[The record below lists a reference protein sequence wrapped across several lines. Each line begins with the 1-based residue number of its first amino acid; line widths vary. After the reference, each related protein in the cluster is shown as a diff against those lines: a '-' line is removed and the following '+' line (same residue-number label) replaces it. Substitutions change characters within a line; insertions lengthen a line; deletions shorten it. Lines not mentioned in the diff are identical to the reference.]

1 MQQQHQVRDGIYHY
15 IILIYLSDMHN
26 KQIDI
31 KSHLSPQL
39 SQLRSLINIAQNRY
53 DTTLRLLPLDHQAA
67 QLEPLEINIE
77 IQQAMRDNNINI
89 GDPDYNHN
97 IDILLRSIIDRAN
110 LRRST
115 TSSTTTRSSTTAST
129 SVRFSIYI
137 YNISTTTTGGDRH
150 RHHRHHLQPRAN
162 TTTVHNIHIF
172 YYSTSS
178 TTTTSTRTSTT
189 TSQHQ
194 HDQQH
199 RITRRC
205 TSRRVRQQQPVHL
218 AVHEDHLLQQQ
229 HGSLDWNDH
238 RPQHLL
244 NITST
249 TTTSSSERRTQ
260 YLHQQHRIRHQHHL
274 VHHPRQLH
282 LYLEDRP
289 STGDH
294 QQHRS

>member
-1 MQQQHQVRDGIYHY
+1 
-15 IILIYLSDMHN
+15 
-26 KQIDI
+26 
-31 KSHLSPQL
+31 
-39 SQLRSLINIAQNRY
+39 
-53 DTTLRLLPLDHQAA
+53 
-67 QLEPLEINIE
+67 
-77 IQQAMRDNNINI
+77 MRDNNINI
-89 GDPDYNHN
+89 GDSDYHHN
-97 IDILLRSIIDRAN
+97 INILLGSIIDRAN
-110 LRRST
+110 LRQST
-115 TSSTTTRSSTTAST
+115 TSSTITNHQPLHLHQSGSASAST
-129 SVRFSIYI
+129 SYLPQQQETIDIGIIGSW
-137 YNISTTTTGGDRH
+137 
-150 RHHRHHLQPRAN
+150 HHLQPRAN

-178 TTTTSTRTSTT
+178 TTTTSTRTSTA

-229 HGSLDWNDH
+229 HRSVDWNNH
-238 RPQHLL
+238 RSQHLL

-249 TTTSSSERRTQ
+249 ITTSSSERRTQ
-260 YLHQQHRIRHQHHL
+260 SLHQQHRIRHQHHL

-289 STGDH
+289 STGDN

>member
-1 MQQQHQVRDGIYHY
+1 M
-15 IILIYLSDMHN
+15 
-26 KQIDI
+26 
-31 KSHLSPQL
+31 
-39 SQLRSLINIAQNRY
+39 RSLINIAQKKFN
-53 DTTLRLLPLDHQAA
+53 TTVRLLPLDLQAS
-67 QLEPLEINIE
+67 QREPLEINIE

-115 TSSTTTRSSTTAST
+115 TSSTTTDHQPLHLHRSGSASASTTYLPQQQET
-129 SVRFSIYI
+129 I
-137 YNISTTTTGGDRH
+137 DRH
-150 RHHRHHLQPRAN
+150 HWHHLQPRAN

-229 HGSLDWNDH
+229 HGSVDWNNQ

-260 YLHQQHRIRHQHHL
+260 PLHQQHRIRHQHHL

-282 LYLEDRP
+282 LHLEDRP

>member
-1 MQQQHQVRDGIYHY
+1 M
-15 IILIYLSDMHN
+15 
-26 KQIDI
+26 
-31 KSHLSPQL
+31 
-39 SQLRSLINIAQNRY
+39 
-53 DTTLRLLPLDHQAA
+53 
-67 QLEPLEINIE
+67 
-77 IQQAMRDNNINI
+77 
-89 GDPDYNHN
+89 
-97 IDILLRSIIDRAN
+97 
-110 LRRST
+110 
-115 TSSTTTRSSTTAST
+115 
-129 SVRFSIYI
+129 
-137 YNISTTTTGGDRH
+137 
-150 RHHRHHLQPRAN
+150 
-162 TTTVHNIHIF
+162 HNIHIF

-260 YLHQQHRIRHQHHL
+260 SLHQQHRIRHQHHL

-282 LYLEDRP
+282 LHLEDRP
-289 STGDH
+289 MQQEIINNIAPEGAQLINIELDNINFIDNISADIINLTYFDFIPATSSTTTSSNSTSTSTTTSSSISTSFG
-294 QQHRS
+294 SSP